1 MYPFS
6 PPNSPPI
13 QSRLLQTL
21 NRVPCAIQWVLVVHQ
36 PLLSPARKGDRA
48 LGRSRWG
55 PVPLG
60 KIPSYRSVL
69 LLSSTEAWN
78 ALRTPPPDSTP
89 LEPGG
94 IEGPVQGFSRT
105 GRGLTHPG
113 ASLLQPGEL
122 PGDQLI
128 PSRGRQGWVL
138 GPILQIKSQSSRVTQ
153 RTGRTNRKAGLNEA
167 FHAPAMR
174 VPFTA
179 LEHSEALLP
188 KFPGGSGIQGCP
200 GPPDP
205 HSWPAAVC
213 PCWARR

>member
-1 MYPFS
+1 M
-6 PPNSPPI
+6 
-13 QSRLLQTL
+13 
-21 NRVPCAIQWVLVVHQ
+21 
-36 PLLSPARKGDRA
+36 
-48 LGRSRWG
+48 GRSRRG

-69 LLSSTEAWN
+69 LLSSAEAWN
-78 ALRTPPPDSTP
+78 ALRIPPPYSTP

-153 RTGRTNRKAGLNEA
+153 RTGGTNRKAGLNEA
-167 FHAPAMR
+167 FHAPAMS

-179 LEHSEALLP
+179 LEHSEALLWQEWR
-188 KFPGGSGIQGCP
+188 PGV
-200 GPPDP
+200 
-205 HSWPAAVC
+205 SWTPRSSLL
-213 PCWARR
+213 ARRSVPMQGAALTGSLLPSRPCE